1 MNQTKN
7 LIFDFDIERVVQKTD
22 ENRRGIVDI
31 LSRKLR
37 ENILR

>member
-31 LSRKLR
+31 LSRKLGA
-37 ENILR
+37 NILH